1 MFKKIL
7 VSAALMAAT
16 AAFAADL
23 PSVKILAT
31 GGTIAGTAA
40 SSTQT
45 TGYKAGDLG
54 IQTLIEAVPAMKD
67 YANVSGEQ
75 VVKISS
81 NNMDTKTL
89 LKLAK
94 RVNELLA
101 DPKVDAVVITHGTD
115 TLEETAYFLNLVTK
129 SDKPVILVGAMRPAT
144 AISAD
149 GPMNLLEAVIWKL
162 YKPVHC
168 FSVRSSMRLNGEIR
182 SQHAPHLKSCRK
194 RYGLMISNR
203 RNDHPVLLSPETEAF
218 LYGSPYPLDGRVCLT
233 QQPSQHVRGTRN
245 AST

>member
-1 MFKKIL
+1 MEKSRISRRGMLKGAAAAL
-7 VSAALMAAT
+7 LALDGSVSAVSSAA
-16 AAFAADL
+16 AAEQL
-23 PSVKILAT
+23 PLVQKTPVIGSKNVTGQKVEGSVAKVYFSPVID
-31 GGTIAGTAA
+31 AA
-40 SSTQT
+40 S
-45 TGYKAGDLG
+45 
-54 IQTLIEAVPAMKD
+54 LI
-67 YANVSGEQ
+67 
-75 VVKISS
+75 
-81 NNMDTKTL
+81 
-89 LKLAK
+89 KLYNL
-94 RVNELLA
+94 VNEEIYGKVAIKLHTGEPQGPNILPRDMVQALQKTIPNSTIVETNTLYGGGRQNTA
-101 DPKVDAVVITHGTD
+101 DHRKT
-115 TLEETAYFLNLVTK
+115 
-129 SDKPVILVGAMRPAT
+129 
-144 AISAD
+144 
-149 GPMNLLEAVIWKL
+149 VIWKL

>member
-1 MFKKIL
+1 MEKSRISRRGMLKGAAAAL
-7 VSAALMAAT
+7 LALDGSVSAVSSAA
-16 AAFAADL
+16 AAEQL
-23 PSVKILAT
+23 PLVQKTPVIGSKNVTGQKVEGSVAKVYFSPVID
-31 GGTIAGTAA
+31 AA
-40 SSTQT
+40 S
-45 TGYKAGDLG
+45 
-54 IQTLIEAVPAMKD
+54 LI
-67 YANVSGEQ
+67 
-75 VVKISS
+75 
-81 NNMDTKTL
+81 
-89 LKLAK
+89 KLYNL
-94 RVNELLA
+94 VNEEIYGKVAIKLHTGEPHGPNILPRDMVQALQKTIPNSTIVETNTLYGGGRQNTA
-101 DPKVDAVVITHGTD
+101 DHRKT
-115 TLEETAYFLNLVTK
+115 
-129 SDKPVILVGAMRPAT
+129 
-144 AISAD
+144 
-149 GPMNLLEAVIWKL
+149 VIWKL